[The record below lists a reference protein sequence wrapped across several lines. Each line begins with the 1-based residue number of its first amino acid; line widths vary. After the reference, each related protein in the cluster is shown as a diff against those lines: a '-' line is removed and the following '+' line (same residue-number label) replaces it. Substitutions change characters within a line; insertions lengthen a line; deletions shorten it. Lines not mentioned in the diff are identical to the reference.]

1 MFKVRIYNEGQ
12 TKSYRDVDII
22 GLDKNG
28 LILMNEY
35 TENKLA
41 VPITKETMIIIFPEK
56 TKEACKNE
64 ENT

>member
-1 MFKVRIYNEGQ
+1 MFKVRIYDEGQ
-12 TKSYRDVDII
+12 PRSYSDVDII

-41 VPITKETMIIIFPEK
+41 VPITKETMILIMQEK
-56 TKEACKNE
+56 NR
-64 ENT
+64 EN

>member
-1 MFKVRIYNEGQ
+1 MFKVRIYDEGQ
-12 TKSYRDVDII
+12 PRTYSGVDII

-41 VPITKETMIIIFPEK
+41 VPITKETMILINQEK
-56 TKEACKNE
+56 TNE
-64 ENT
+64 DN

>member
-1 MFKVRIYNEGQ
+1 MFKVRIYGEGQ
-12 TKSYRDVDII
+12 PRTYAGVDLI

-41 VPITKETMIIIFPEK
+41 VPITKETMILIHPEK
-56 TKEACKNE
+56 PNE
-64 ENT
+64 N